1 MIFFPNAKINLGLNV
16 IRKRKDGYHEVET
29 CLYPVPFYDALEITV
44 SKKTNFTS
52 TGLSVPG
59 EEKNNSILKAYGLLK
74 KDFNDLPPIAV
85 HLHKAI
91 PVGAGLGGGSA
102 DAAFALKLMNNLF
115 DLHLEDWFLED
126 YAAGLGSDCPFFI
139 ENTPKIASGRG
150 EILEAF
156 PIDLSGK
163 WLLLVNPGLHIG
175 TKEAYDGL
183 TPKQPLHNLKEIL
196 ESPNSWKELLTNDF
210 EESIFRKHP
219 VIGAIKESLYG
230 QGAFYAAMSGSGST
244 IFGLFDQEPEIDIA
258 KEGDFTFKTEL

>member
-115 DLHLEDWFLED
+115 DLILEDWFLED
-126 YAAGLGSDCPFFI
+126 YAAQLGSDCPFFI
-139 ENTPKIASGRG
+139 ENTPKIATGR
-150 EILEAF
+150 
-156 PIDLSGK
+156 
-163 WLLLVNPGLHIG
+163 
-175 TKEAYDGL
+175 
-183 TPKQPLHNLKEIL
+183 
-196 ESPNSWKELLTNDF
+196 
-210 EESIFRKHP
+210 
-219 VIGAIKESLYG
+219 
-230 QGAFYAAMSGSGST
+230 
-244 IFGLFDQEPEIDIA
+244 
-258 KEGDFTFKTEL
+258 